1 MKYLDKSS
9 LFHTIDNVSEALLFG
24 LEINENEKYKIADFI
39 VNQHE
44 KPRAYANTFA
54 PTDIDLKHDLILFT
68 GEKIKTGAGKCHMI
82 GEEACRILRK
92 LDLKTYKVKTALQEA
107 DRGLQKRIY
116 ESSENPRYQ
125 YGMYCCKSCSCALW
139 INLASGGLNNDTKL
153 LKAGLEF
160 LRQHRD
166 DKGRWKGFPYYY
178 TLYVLNEILPD
189 LAKNEMIYVTK
200 SIERRLK
207 KKKINESKY
216 DLRRNYICEQIL
228 DKVNRI

>member
-1 MKYLDKSS
+1 MQYLDKSS

-125 YGMYCCKSCSCALW
+125 SGMYCCKSCSCALW

-200 SIERRLK
+200 SIDRRLK